1 MPPDELPIAVAVRE
15 RKPVQGGLTIR
26 GLDGV
31 VRQLTVTA
39 FPLEAADGAH
49 LGAVAIFWES

>member
-1 MPPDELPIAVAVRE
+1 
-15 RKPVQGGLTIR
+15 LTIR